1 MDVDQP
7 INTETYVKE
16 VLNFMAERFGGAT
29 SREASGVWNSDE
41 VGLVGETVNIVE
53 SYMNRT
59 DMNLYLD
66 EVVTLVKRLK
76 LELGQEAMALE
87 VDRKL
92 TLI

>member
-1 MDVDQP
+1 
-7 INTETYVKE
+7 
-16 VLNFMAERFGGAT
+16 
-29 SREASGVWNSDE
+29 
-41 VGLVGETVNIVE
+41 VGETVNIVE